1 MCTISTICF
10 RPTFPQFK
18 VLSIC
23 LLCLVMCTLVARPL
37 ISAICTAGEV
47 KPAAK
52 SSMDAYCVPE
62 QQPEGPLGIEN
73 AKSGSKEGFEKHSGH
88 GRLYRPQATLAR
100 PPASGERLSLSASA
114 PETACHAAIMLP
126 VSSPQ
131 APLCC
136 AATL

>member
-1 MCTISTICF
+1 MG
-10 RPTFPQFK
+10 
-18 VLSIC
+18 VY
-23 LLCLVMCTLVARPL
+23 A
-37 ISAICTAGEV
+37 
-47 KPAAK
+47 
-52 SSMDAYCVPE
+52 VPE

-73 AKSGSKEGFEKHSGH
+73 AKSGSKEGSEKHSGH

-100 PPASGERLSLSASA
+100 QPASGEHLSLSASA
-114 PETACHAAIMLP
+114 PVIAGHAALMLP